1 MALTGL
7 CADGFGRRFG
17 AKGFLVTELGQ
28 VAAVA
33 AEVAEVARGG
43 RPVLINCHIARSD
56 FRAGSISV

>member
-33 AEVAEVARGG
+33 AEAAEVARGG
-43 RPVLINCHIARSD
+43 AARAD
-56 FRAGSISV
+56 QLPHRAV